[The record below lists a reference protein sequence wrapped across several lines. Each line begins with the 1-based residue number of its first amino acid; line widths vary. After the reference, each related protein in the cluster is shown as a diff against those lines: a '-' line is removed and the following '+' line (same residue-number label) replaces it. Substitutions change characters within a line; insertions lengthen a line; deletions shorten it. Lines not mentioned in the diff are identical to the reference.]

1 MHGLTM
7 KCVEVY
13 FCGQHFAFVHIYY
26 VIRCVVVVVVVV
38 LGGGIRSKL

>member
-26 VIRCVVVVVVVV
+26 VIRCVVVVV
-38 LGGGIRSKL
+38 LGGGYSFKIVV